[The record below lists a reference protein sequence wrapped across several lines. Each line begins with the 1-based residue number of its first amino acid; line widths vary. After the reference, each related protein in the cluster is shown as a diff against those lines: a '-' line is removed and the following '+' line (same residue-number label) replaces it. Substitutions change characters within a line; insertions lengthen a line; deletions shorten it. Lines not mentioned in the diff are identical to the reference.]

1 MDQKKDGYFNMKTSI
16 INISEDMKS
25 KSGKD
30 LEQWLLRVAVLYILF
45 GEHAIGLIQM
55 VELLPDEIKK
65 ALKKFR
71 FYDNPIGIALKIK
84 EKKGKF

>member
-30 LEQWLLRVAVLYILF
+30 MEQWILRVAVLYILF
-45 GEHAIGLIQM
+45 GEHAIGLI
-55 VELLPDEIKK
+55 
-65 ALKKFR
+65 
-71 FYDNPIGIALKIK
+71 
-84 EKKGKF
+84 